1 MLSLLAIVR
10 FGIRIY
16 GTLKKISTI
25 ILIGLV
31 FIALDAKVNGG
42 ITTSVPRGQ
51 SLSQIGREPVG
62 GCSFSVPLLWKA
74 VANI

>member
-1 MLSLLAIVR
+1 VLSLLAIVR

-51 SLSQIGREPVG
+51 SL
-62 GCSFSVPLLWKA
+62 
-74 VANI
+74 